1 MRRLTVLAVSAALA
15 LGAFAAPAVARP
27 AAPTPSI
34 ADIVVANPDVTGD
47 GTGDFSILLAAVQNA
62 DPAVLA
68 ALSSRGQYTVFA
80 PTDAAFVAL
89 LAELGLTAGQVLADR
104 DLLTSVLL
112 YHVAPG
118 ERDSGDVLG
127 SSRIRMLSG
136 GFLTQNGGVLTD
148 NNGRSANIVAV
159 DVQAS
164 NGIVHVIDRVVLP

>member
-15 LGAFAAPAVARP
+15 LGVFAAPAMARP
-27 AAPTPSI
+27 AAPSPSI
-34 ADIVVANPDVTGD
+34 ADIVIANPDVTGD

-89 LAELGLTAGQVLADR
+89 LAELGLTAQQVLGDR

-112 YHVAPG
+112 YHVAAG

-127 SSRIRMLSG
+127 SSQIRMLSG
-136 GFLTQNGGVLTD
+136 GFLGQSGGVLTD
-148 NNGRSANIVAV
+148 NNGRTANIIAV